1 MLNVRPDCSEQRGPE
16 NEPAEELADNRRLAE
31 ALHQLAETAA
41 DHQEE
46 RELDD
51 EDRAGMLGG
60 IWFRG

>member
-1 MLNVRPDCSEQRGPE
+1 MLNVRPDCSEQRRPK

-31 ALHQLAETAA
+31 ALHQFAKTAA
-41 DHQEE
+41 DYQEE

-51 EDRAGMLGG
+51 EDRAGMLRG